1 LADSTGKKIYKIA
14 RWAVLLALVLV
25 IVFALKKPD
34 PPAPPLPPQAVKEQ
48 AQQFESKLQQ
58 IETAQQN
65 GNPPDPDAMTFTS
78 NEVNAFIQDAT
89 ERAKAEAARSGVSG
103 GTAQDEV
110 KNTQV
115 AFTGD
120 EVITQAV
127 TERYGRDVYVTVRG
141 RLAVENGYLRFQPTA
156 FKVGDL
162 SVPVSL
168 VDPTLQK
175 KLNEPEM
182 REKLKLP
189 DFIREIR
196 VENGQLVIVPK

>member
-14 RWAVLLALVLV
+14 RWIVLVALVLV
-25 IVFALKKPD
+25 VIFALKKPD
-34 PPAPPLPPQAVKEQ
+34 PPAPPLAPEAVKEQ
-48 AQQFESKLQQ
+48 AKQFESKLQQ
-58 IETAQQN
+58 IETAQQQ
-65 GNPPDPDAMTFTS
+65 GTTADPEAMTFTS
-78 NEVNAFIQDAT
+78 TEVNAFIQDAT
-89 ERAKAEAARSGVSG
+89 ERAKADASRSGA
-103 GTAQDEV
+103 AQENEV

-141 RLAVENGYLRFQPTA
+141 RLAVENGYLRFEPTG

-168 VDPTLQK
+168 VDPSLQK
-175 KLNEPEM
+175 KLHDPET

-196 VENGQLVIVPK
+196 VENGQLKIVPK

>member
-14 RWAVLLALVLV
+14 RWAVLAALVLV

-34 PPAPPLPPQAVKEQ
+34 RPAPPLPPQAVKEQ

-58 IETAQQN
+58 IETAQQQ
-65 GNPPDPDAMTFTS
+65 GTTPDPDAMTFTA

-89 ERAKAEAARSGVSG
+89 ERAKAEAAGVSG

-141 RLAVENGYLRFQPTA
+141 RLTVENGYLRFQPTG

-175 KLNEPEM
+175 KLNEPET

-189 DFIREIR
+189 EFIREIR

>member
-1 LADSTGKKIYKIA
+1 MGMKIYKVA
-14 RWAVLLALVLV
+14 RWIVLAVLIFVV
-25 IVFALKKPD
+25 IAALKKPQ
-34 PPAPPLPPQAVKEQ
+34 PPAPPLTPEAVKEQ

-58 IETAQQN
+58 IEMAQQQ
-65 GNPPDPDAMTFTS
+65 GAAPDPDAVTFTAT
-78 NEVNAFIQDAT
+78 EVNAFIQDAT
-89 ERAKAEAARSGVSG
+89 ERAKSEAAQSGE
-103 GTAQDEV
+103 TQQDEV

-127 TERYGRDVYVTVRG
+127 TERHGVDVYVTVRG
-141 RLAVENGYLRFQPTA
+141 RLAVENGYLRFEPTG

-168 VDPTLQK
+168 VDPSLQRK
-175 KLNEPEM
+175 FNDPET

-189 DFIREIR
+189 DFIRDLR
-196 VENGQLVIVPK
+196 VENGQLKIVPK